1 MATKYIF
8 EYQAIEDVANA
19 IRTKGGFTEQMRV
32 KDMPEFIAN
41 IEGGGGVQ
49 NYMPLYV
56 SDNTRLVN
64 AVVEE

>member
-32 KDMPEFIAN
+32 KDMTEYIAN
-41 IEGGGGVQ
+41 IEGGGPQ
-49 NYMPLYV
+49 NFIPMQA
-56 SDNTRLVN
+56 SIAETIGGTI
-64 AVVEE
+64 E

>member
-1 MATKYIF
+1 MATKYLF
-8 EYQAIEDVANA
+8 DFQAIKDVANA
-19 IRTKGGFTEQMRV
+19 IRTKGGFTDQMRV
-32 KDMPEFIAN
+32 KDMPEYIAN
-41 IEGGGGVQ
+41 IEGGGVQ

>member
-41 IEGGGGVQ
+41 IEGGGGPE
-49 NYMPLYV
+49 NYIPMQA
-56 SDNTRLVN
+56 SIAETIGGI
-64 AVVEE
+64 VE

>member
-32 KDMPEFIAN
+32 KDMPEYIAN
-41 IEGGGGVQ
+41 IEGGGGGPK
-49 NYMPLYV
+49 NYIPFDA
-56 SDNTRLVN
+56 SIT
-64 AVVEE
+64 EPIGGIIE